1 MSELSARLLDLRA
14 AVLSRLARRQGL
26 FVRPAVVR
34 RVLEKVGD
42 DEAALDLIEER
53 GRTWLERLRGKGK
66 GKGGKGA

>member
-34 RVLEKVGD
+34 RVLEKVND
-42 DEAALDLIEER
+42 DEAALGLIEER
-53 GRTWLERLRGKGK
+53 GRTWLERLRGKAK
-66 GKGGKGA
+66 GRG